1 MAQRLVRLGLRRS
14 VLAVLGDLLIEH
26 LRGRRLVPVL
36 VLADERERSEVVR
49 VHVRVSEVAR
59 AREELLDVAVVRD
72 VRRGLLEDDEVE
84 REAVLHTGV
93 WL

>member
-26 LRGRRLVPVL
+26 LRGRRLVRVL

-59 AREELLDVAVVRD
+59 AREELLDGALVRD
-72 VRRGLLEDDEVE
+72 PVRRSLLEDDEVE

-93 WL
+93 